1 MPRKTRTPPT
11 VAEMS
16 KVINQFVY
24 DLKPE
29 EETKPTPTDDEIKA
43 RKAKLK
49 AQKAAETKALNK
61 KFDEELERL
70 NNPEA
75 WKWGDRLDLS
85 TAVEVPSD
93 EVKIVLS
100 RIVKMK

>member
-1 MPRKTRTPPT
+1 MPRKIKTPPT

-29 EETKPTPTDDEIKA
+29 EETPVLPTDDEIKA

-70 NNPEA
+70 NNPQM
-75 WKWGDRLDLS
+75 WKWGDKLDLS
-85 TAVEVPSD
+85 KAVDIPAD

-100 RIVKMK
+100 RIKK